1 LSGAVHGLISSS
13 GLLHRLGAEPAVLT
27 GGELRLR
34 DPELVQ

>member
-1 LSGAVHGLISSS
+1 V
-13 GLLHRLGAEPAVLT
+13 LLDRLGAEPAVLT